1 LRHSYIPYCTYI
13 VVVHPIQCNKTLD
26 RPTMNKEVTTQNA
39 LAQFTNNDVR
49 RSLEHLWT
57 IVRHTGSEVSTLS
70 SEKKTLTS
78 LLVHAE
84 KESSDKSARIQELEK
99 HVQSMQFDISHI
111 EELREA
117 MRSLDEQLAETK
129 EQLNK
134 KVADNEN
141 LIKQNAELSTTQTLY
156 QDLLKENAVLE
167 DERNALHGELEVIR
181 STAEKQTS
189 EIDRLNEQVTSLKLQ
204 VEDRTELEQ
213 TLTSLQHE
221 LLRKNAEN
229 EEHLLHIELIDAER
243 KEHLQR
249 LQELETVAEDNSK
262 LIFELNQLS
271 NVSQR
276 LQKEHSEQLEH
287 IAKLTSSL
295 DESKLQ
301 LDELTNKLV
310 QNLKEKTNA
319 EQRITELELALQQN
333 DYEAVFKQREAQLSQ
348 QIALLEN
355 QIVEHQ
361 TQLIQYDEL
370 SSKIQSSQVGINLY
384 SELIDK
390 YEELEIKFTNLSN
403 IYNEATNELTESKSK
418 LTAVESQLGILSTA
432 DKSYQLLTEK
442 VELLQRELELGE
454 RANLQQREQN
464 ELLEHE
470 ILELKKQLSTSSKS
484 SIEIQKAI
492 DSVRADYDKKIDI
505 LRKDHEHINNQ
516 LVFSKTRIMDLE
528 DELRKELERNIAL
541 KKEMRNEEGK
551 KLIQELQNEITQ
563 LKSERET
570 YISQLAEVRNVHTS
584 LEDHVHALNGDGPIA
599 LKSLAESVRKA
610 ILTLQSS
617 MLSPTLDSQ
626 RARLLPDKERQD
638 LLKSIY
644 STIDILESQLT

>member
-1 LRHSYIPYCTYI
+1 
-13 VVVHPIQCNKTLD
+13 
-26 RPTMNKEVTTQNA
+26 MNKEVINQGTLT
-39 LAQFTNNDVR
+39 QFTNNDVR

-57 IVRHTGSEVSTLS
+57 IVRHTGEEVSTLAK
-70 SEKKTLTS
+70 EKKTLTS

-84 KESSDKSARIQELEK
+84 KESSEKSTRIQELEK

-117 MRSLDEQLAETK
+117 MRSLDEQLADTK
-129 EQLNK
+129 EQLSK
-134 KVADNEN
+134 KNIDNEN
-141 LIKQNAELSTTQTLY
+141 LIKQNAELSNTQALY
-156 QDLLKENAVLE
+156 QDVLKDNSVLE
-167 DERNALHGELEVIR
+167 DERNALHGELEVTR
-181 STAEKQTS
+181 TTAEKQSS
-189 EIDRLNEQVTSLKLQ
+189 EIARLNELIGSLKLQ
-204 VEDRTELEQ
+204 VEDRIELEQ

-243 KEHLQR
+243 KEQLLR
-249 LQELETVAEDNSK
+249 LQELETVSDDNSK

-287 IAKLTSSL
+287 ISKLTISL
-295 DESKLQ
+295 EESKLQ

-310 QNLKEKTNA
+310 QNLKEKTQS
-319 EQRITELELALQQN
+319 EQRIAELETALHQN
-333 DYEAVFKQREAQLSQ
+333 DYEAVFKQREAQLTE
-348 QIALLEN
+348 QISLLEH
-355 QIVEHQ
+355 QIVEQQ
-361 TQLIQYDEL
+361 TQLNQFDALTDGY
-370 SSKIQSSQVGINLY
+370 QSSEALIN
-384 SELIDK
+384 SHNELK
-390 YEELEIKFTNLSN
+390 SKHEELEQS
-403 IYNEATNELTESKSK
+403 YNELKGLYELDKAKLTESISK
-418 LTAVESQLGILSTA
+418 LALAENQLEALNMSEISH
-432 DKSYQLLTEK
+432 KLLAEK
-442 VELLQRELELGE
+442 NELLQRELELGE

-492 DSVRADYDKKIDI
+492 DSVRNDYDKKIDI

-551 KLIQELQNEITQ
+551 KMIQELQLEITL
-563 LKSERET
+563 LKSEREN
-570 YISQLAEVRNVHTS
+570 YISQLAEVRNVHNT
-584 LEDHVHALNGDGPIA
+584 LEDHVHALNGDGPVA

-617 MLSPTLDSQ
+617 MLAPTLDSE

-644 STIDILESQLT
+644 LTIDILQAQLT

>member
-1 LRHSYIPYCTYI
+1 
-13 VVVHPIQCNKTLD
+13 
-26 RPTMNKEVTTQNA
+26 MNKEVINQGTLT
-39 LAQFTNNDVR
+39 QFTNNDVR

-57 IVRHTGSEVSTLS
+57 IVRHTGEEVSTLAK
-70 SEKKTLTS
+70 EKKTLTS
-78 LLVHAE
+78 LLVSAE
-84 KESSDKSARIQELEK
+84 KESSEKSARIQELEK

-117 MRSLDEQLAETK
+117 MRSLDEQLADTK
-129 EQLNK
+129 EQLSK
-134 KVADNEN
+134 KNIDNEN
-141 LIKQNAELSTTQTLY
+141 LIKQNAELSNTQALY
-156 QDLLKENAVLE
+156 QDVLKDNSVLE
-167 DERNALHGELEVIR
+167 DERNALHGELEVTR
-181 STAEKQTS
+181 TTAEKQSS
-189 EIDRLNEQVTSLKLQ
+189 EIARLNELIGSLKLQ
-204 VEDRTELEQ
+204 VEDRIELEQ

-243 KEHLQR
+243 KEQLLR
-249 LQELETVAEDNSK
+249 LQELETVSDDNSK

-287 IAKLTSSL
+287 ISKLTISL
-295 DESKLQ
+295 EESKLQ

-310 QNLKEKTNA
+310 QNLKEKTQS
-319 EQRITELELALQQN
+319 EQRIAELETALHQN
-333 DYEAVFKQREAQLSQ
+333 DYEAVFKQREAQLTE
-348 QIALLEN
+348 QISLLEH
-355 QIVEHQ
+355 QIVEQQ
-361 TQLIQYDEL
+361 TQLNQFDALTDGY
-370 SSKIQSSQVGINLY
+370 QSSEALIHSHN
-384 SELIDK
+384 ELK
-390 YEELEIKFTNLSN
+390 SNYEELEQN
-403 IYNEATNELTESKSK
+403 YNELKGLYELDKAKLTESISK
-418 LTAVESQLGILSTA
+418 LALAENQLEALNMSEISH
-432 DKSYQLLTEK
+432 KLLAEK
-442 VELLQRELELGE
+442 NELLQRELELGE

-492 DSVRADYDKKIDI
+492 DSVRNDYDKKIDI

-551 KLIQELQNEITQ
+551 KMIQELQLEITL
-563 LKSERET
+563 LKSEREN
-570 YISQLAEVRNVHTS
+570 YISQLAEVRNVHTT
-584 LEDHVHALNGDGPIA
+584 LEDHVHALNGDGPVA

-617 MLSPTLDSQ
+617 MLAPTLDSE

-644 STIDILESQLT
+644 LTIDILQAQLT